1 MPGRTFLFVGI
12 LIVAVA
18 GPYLLSRRGGPSGPA
33 EGKAPSP
40 TLWDRVSQW
49 GSDAATPSPDA
60 GNAANLR
67 LHATQSDGL
76 PGRPVPT
83 QQLGGPA
90 GISLP
95 NAIRLD
101 VTPEWIA
108 QNWARVSTQLADP
121 DYYGVRVPLVT
132 GTELH
137 DVAGSLSLYF
147 NEERRLERLMFYG
160 YTGDTQPLVAL
171 MEQRFGMRRYA
182 TTANAGLY
190 LGLDGPVPRRDVGRR
205 AISFRRPINLNRDT
219 ACSSSSTCPDPERR
233 SVVKPLPN
241 CVSYRTRSCSE
252 PWRRTRSVSRMQAPI
267 AEVVVGSRHLT
278 AEAGS

>member
-60 GNAANLR
+60 GNAANLA

-171 MEQRFGMRRYA
+171 IEQRFGMRRYA

-190 LGLDGPVPRRDVGRR
+190 LGFYG
-205 AISFRRPINLNRDT
+205 
-219 ACSSSSTCPDPERR
+219 PDPVAVMWVDDNQLQEANQPQSRYR
-233 SVVKPLPN
+233 VQLELNLP
-241 CVSYRTRSCSE
+241 RPGATL
-252 PWRRTRSVSRMQAPI
+252 SR
-267 AEVVVGSRHLT
+267 ETLT
-278 AEAGS
+278 KLRKLQDAKLL